1 MSQRLRM
8 KFGCQSGDTRT
19 ISLEH
24 PKANLTAAA
33 AGAAMNSI
41 VTAGAAFADPLTS
54 ALRAEVVE
62 TTTTVLVNNEN

>member
-19 ISLEH
+19 ISLEG

-33 AGAAMNSI
+33 VNAAMNSL

-54 ALRAEVVE
+54 ALRGEVVE
-62 TTTTVLVNNEN
+62 TTTTVLVNNEA